1 MSSKFSSTKVIP
13 LGSTAFRQPYATSHC
28 RYLHGYRLQAK
39 FWFTCNTLDNNNWV
53 VDFGALNEFK
63 TILEEKFDHAT
74 CISSNDP
81 QRPLFELLHEKGVI
95 DLRIFDNGVGIEKF
109 AEYCLNAAN
118 IFVKRLTQ
126 ERCWCEK
133 VEVWE
138 HEGNSAVYEKLN
150 ISNITLVTPGIGANG
165 PLTYDYS
172 QIVTT
177 TVDTQQ
183 TPVLISEVKQEVPT
197 PQPTIIPIQKAPD
210 KIIPQYT
217 DKSKNTYKD
226 LFKGTSWGNP
236 TK

>member
-1 MSSKFSSTKVIP
+1 MSSSKFSSTKVIP
-13 LGSTAFRQPYATSHC
+13 LGSTAFRQPNATSHC

-39 FWFTCNTLDNNNWV
+39 FWFSCNTLDNNNWV
-53 VDFGALNEFK
+53 VDFGALKDFK
-63 TILEEKFDHAT
+63 TLLEDKFDHTT
-74 CISSNDP
+74 CIAANDP

-95 DLRIFDNGVGIEKF
+95 DLRVFADGVGIEKF

-138 HEGNSAVYEKLN
+138 HEGNSAICER
-150 ISNITLVTPGIGANG
+150 SNIETTTTATPGIGANG
-165 PLTYDYS
+165 PLTFDYS
-172 QIVTT
+172 QSVTT
-177 TVDTQQ
+177 KVDTKEP
-183 TPVLISEVKQEVPT
+183 PVLLSEVKQDTPT
-197 PQPTIIPIQKAPD
+197 PQPTTVPEPTKRIV
-210 KIIPQYT
+210 PQYT